1 MSFGLDGKVA
11 IVTGPGGFGAAYCC
25 GLAKAG
31 ARAVIADQEESGGIT
46 LEAVRSAGYDAQLIP
61 TDVTSEAGT
70 LELARA
76 VADSFGGVDV
86 LVNNAA
92 MFQGLPTPPPDPV
105 EEMPLELWDR
115 VLSLNLTSALLA
127 TRAML
132 PLLRARGGGSIINQT
147 SPAIWQN
154 SPGRIHY
161 AVSKGAIL
169 PLTRSLAREL
179 APDNVR
185 VNALAV
191 GPVVTGDPAALP
203 DEMVR
208 AYLEGRSMKRLG
220 SEADIVGPLLFLAG
234 DMSLWITGQV
244 LVVDGGGYM
253 PT

>member
-11 IVTGPGGFGAAYCC
+11 IVTGPGGFGPAYCR
-25 GLAKAG
+25 GLANAG
-31 ARAVIADQEESGGIT
+31 ARVVIADQEESGNAT
-46 LEAVRSAGYDAQLIP
+46 LDLVRSAGSDAELIA
-61 TDVTSEAGT
+61 TDITSEAST
-70 LELARA
+70 LELAHA
-76 VADSFGGVDV
+76 VADRFGGADV

-105 EEMPLELWDR
+105 EKMPLELWDR

-127 TRAML
+127 TRAVL
-132 PLLRARGGGSIINQT
+132 PLMRTRGGGSIVNQT

-179 APDNVR
+179 APENIR

-191 GPVVTGDPAALP
+191 GPVVTGDPSALP

-208 AYLEGRSMKRLG
+208 AYVEGRSMRRLG
-220 SEADIVGPLLFLAG
+220 TNADIVGPLLFLAG
-234 DMSLWITGQV
+234 DMSAWITGQV

-253 PT
+253 PV